1 MHNSFIINPKYQMY
15 DEFVRSIPF
24 QFERTGK
31 LIYDSR
37 NQVRLFDMNGQTLVV
52 KRFKV
57 PMLHQRIDYTF
68 IRPSKA
74 KRAYLFALR
83 LAELDI
89 STPDPI
95 ACVET
100 YRHGLFYYG
109 YFVSAFCGDPDARF
123 LREDYVGHDDLIDAI
138 VRFIVDMNEKGFI
151 HGDMN
156 LSNFLYRK
164 DSENKDSDKK
174 DFGRKD
180 LYRKDSDG
188 SNDSRTFHD
197 SAVFHIT
204 TIDINRSHFCKHP
217 STKQCLDSMIRLTHV
232 RPLLRTIVMRYAEL
246 RGWDAKASA
255 DYVEHKL
262 AQFERRKA
270 LKREV

>member
-1 MHNSFIINPKYQMY
+1 MHTFIINPKYQMY
-15 DEFVRSIPF
+15 DEFVRSIPS
-24 QFERTGK
+24 QFEKAGK

-37 NQVRLFDMNGQTLVV
+37 NQVRLFDVNGQTLVV

-74 KRAYLFALR
+74 KRAYTFALR
-83 LAELDI
+83 LAELNI

-100 YRHGLFYYG
+100 YRYGLFYYG

-164 DSENKDSDKK
+164 DPDKKDSD
-174 DFGRKD
+174 D
-180 LYRKDSDG
+180 
-188 SNDSRTFHD
+188 SNDSMSFHD
-197 SAVFHIT
+197 SSTFHIT

-217 STKQCLDSMIRLTHV
+217 STRQCLDSMIRLTHV

-246 RGWDAKASA
+246 RGWDATACA

-262 AQFERRKA
+262 TRFERRKA
-270 LKREV
+270 LKKKV